1 VPLSAVAPLI
11 ANTDGPDVVTA
22 DAALV
27 MLDCLLRH
35 GAIAPDAPDYGA
47 LQALRHPSDLSRSTT
62 GQTSPVPRAR

>member
-1 VPLSAVAPLI
+1 MPLSGVAPLI

-35 GAIAPDAPDYGA
+35 GAIAPDAPDHAA
-47 LQALRHPSDLSRSTT
+47 LDALR
-62 GQTSPVPRAR
+62 QPRDPFAPTADA

>member
-1 VPLSAVAPLI
+1 VGLLI
-11 ANTDGPDVVTA
+11 ANADGPDVVTA

-47 LQALRHPSDLSRSTT
+47 LDALRHPNDLSPSAN
-62 GQTSPVPRAR
+62 GQTAATPRAP